1 MWLLIS
7 LACNDPAVTEAA
19 TDTTTAAT
27 GTHLITSQGP
37 GLILTELD
45 GTPVQTWTWAD
56 LAGEPLCAEDCD
68 PQEVEVDE
76 DGLVTAYASFS
87 AGSDFPGGVVRL
99 RPEGDTLVVDW
110 HHTGLSFPHDL
121 ARDPGTGLYV
131 VADTSAHRLVWLD
144 PDTGDQVSELDGAHP
159 DWDDFYLPN
168 GLDLVRHQGRTY
180 VLMSSRGSSDS
191 LLAMDGRL
199 VLWDVTDPDS
209 PERVWIFPSDGTLSM
224 PHGPLLRPHDGGWML
239 VYAHTQSVEL
249 DGLSALG
256 SLGLGWT
263 DTLTTRPTY
272 LGDGLLPEAL
282 GPMAYHRG
290 VELAVDGTL
299 YLAESIDLFRGGQG
313 RLTTASLPT
322 LSPAGLSGAWDAD
335 HSQLAWF
342 TLDDAVVLDGDL
354 DNLFQVRLFTPPG
367 PAD

>member
-1 MWLLIS
+1 VRQAPTWGRADIADA
-7 LACNDPAVTEAA
+7 LAQFWEAQS
-19 TDTTTAAT
+19 TK
-27 GTHLITSQGP
+27 GTSQRGF
-37 GLILTELD
+37 
-45 GTPVQTWTWAD
+45 
-56 LAGEPLCAEDCD
+56 AEDTGI
-68 PQEVEVDE
+68 PR
-76 DGLVTAYASFS
+76 T
-87 AGSDFPGGVVRL
+87 
-99 RPEGDTLVVDW
+99 TLQRW
-110 HHTGLSFPHDL
+110 LGR
-121 ARDPGTGLYV
+121 RD
-131 VADTSAHRLVWLD
+131 S
-144 PDTGDQVSELDGAHP
+144 
-159 DWDDFYLPN
+159 
-168 GLDLVRHQGRTY
+168 
-180 VLMSSRGSSDS
+180 
-191 LLAMDGRL
+191 L
-199 VLWDVTDPDS
+199 VLWDVTDPDF

-290 VELAVDGTL
+290 VELAGDGTL

-322 LSPAGLSGAWDAD
+322 LGPAGLSGAWDAD